1 VSTTWRLSGRSTLT
15 SDQLSAALG
24 SPADL
29 QVWNG
34 VESKC
39 VRSPRP
45 AAERRGANDCPST
58 FLGTHYSSLA
68 CYVGVALNLI
78 HNYSNKRQRDWVP
91 RQARAAHW
99 LGCGSYGC
107 CCGGA
112 RNRHHL
118 AVSGVTAGAV
128 SAVSVPP

>member
-1 VSTTWRLSGRSTLT
+1 MSTTWRLSGRSTFT
-15 SDQLSAALG
+15 SDQLSAALRISKFG
-24 SPADL
+24 M
-29 QVWNG
+29 VWNL
-34 VESKC
+34 KC

-99 LGCGSYGC
+99 LGCGCYGC

-118 AVSGVTAGAV
+118 AVSGVTAGSV